1 MAGGKRASKES
12 GGGGEAKKTKLNKNT
27 TDWTATDWTGLGGSF
42 KIASWNVAGL
52 RACALNGG
60 ADLSHEAPDVLCLQ
74 ETKASE
80 KKVPVEFQNIE
91 GYLYSYWLA
100 ADKEGYSSMGLIS
113 KTKPLSVEFGFG
125 LDSES
130 AEHDSEGRLI
140 TAEFETFYLVTT
152 YVPNA
157 GRGLVTLDKRM
168 RWDPMFRAHVQKL
181 DAKKPVIICGDF
193 NVAHEEID
201 LKNPKTNKKNAGF
214 TQEERDG
221 FTDLL
226 KAGFVDTFRHFK
238 PDEKDA
244 YTFWTY
250 MMGCRAKNVGWR
262 LDYFLVSTRML
273 DKVKESKIREKVFG
287 SDHCPIVMTFDKPE

>member
-1 MAGGKRASKES
+1 MP
-12 GGGGEAKKTKLNKNT
+12 
-27 TDWTATDWTGLGGSF
+27 
-42 KIASWNVAGL
+42 KIHV
-52 RACALNGG
+52 
-60 ADLSHEAPDVLCLQ
+60 
-74 ETKASE
+74 
-80 KKVPVEFQNIE
+80 I
-91 GYLYSYWLA
+91 
-100 ADKEGYSSMGLIS
+100 
-113 KTKPLSVEFGFG
+113 
-125 LDSES
+125 
-130 AEHDSEGRLI
+130 RLI
-140 TAEFETFYLVTT
+140 TAEFEAFYLVTT

-168 RWDPMFRAHVQKL
+168 RWDPMFRFQPKTFKSKTILILRAHVQKL

-250 MMGCRAKNVGWR
+250 MMGCR
-262 LDYFLVSTRML
+262 
-273 DKVKESKIREKVFG
+273 
-287 SDHCPIVMTFDKPE
+287 